1 MGRKIRT
8 ISRVVPSIIE
18 GEPPSEPPYLNPTA
32 SWYAGDAWYLFAII
46 IEKCGLETAKF
57 IFEKCIKEGTEI
69 EAASAKRAAATQR
82 RATAAPMKIPTIK
95 EIKAADRDRIC
106 MWYARLLTTDQHLS
120 LQEKK
125 SVALLTKRYIEFGGF
140 PADFVPR
147 LPPIKKKGATR
158 KVRPAAAE
166 LPALF
171 TALKIEHPRLNNP
184 RIAELIVERYG
195 KKYGKSVEAVERAE
209 REWRKKNRK
218 V

>member
-32 SWYAGDAWYLFAII
+32 SWYVGDARYLFAIM
-46 IEKCGLETAKF
+46 IEKCGYPTAKF
-57 IFEKCIKEGTEI
+57 IFEKCIKEGAEI
-69 EAASAKRAAATQR
+69 EAANAKRSANAQQR
-82 RATAAPMKIPTIK
+82 PDAAPMKIPTIQ
-95 EIKAADRDRIC
+95 EIDAADRNRIC
-106 MWYARLLTTDQHLS
+106 MWYARLLTTDQRFS
-120 LQEKK
+120 NREKEA
-125 SVALLTKRYIEFGGF
+125 VDRLAKRYIEFGGF
-140 PADFVPR
+140 PAGFKPK

-171 TALKIEHPRLNNP
+171 EALKIEHPRLNNP
-184 RIAELIVERYG
+184 RIAQLVVERYG